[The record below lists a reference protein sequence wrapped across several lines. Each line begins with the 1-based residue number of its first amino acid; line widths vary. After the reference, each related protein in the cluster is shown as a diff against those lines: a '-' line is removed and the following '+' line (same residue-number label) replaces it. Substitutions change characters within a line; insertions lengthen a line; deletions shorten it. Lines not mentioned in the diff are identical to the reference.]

1 MRGREAGG
9 VARLLTVLVVLALPL
24 GAVAQ
29 EGAPSPEIPV
39 PPAES
44 IDPFHV
50 ELTRARLLARLG
62 RFNESVALYR
72 ELLVQRPNDR
82 ELREGYAE
90 TLVDAGRF
98 NEAARVID
106 QFLREA
112 PDSIL
117 LRRLRARVDVEQ
129 GRAGAAADRLLG
141 LMADVP
147 TDTSIAAD
155 LAAAELRRGAW
166 RRARDLYGEILA
178 REPDNEDV
186 RVAWR
191 DLLWT
196 YAPRF
201 ELTYGGL
208 FQEGASGQF
217 GEIAW
222 RAWPT
227 ERWWVRVGTR
237 VGVYHQDDTSLQSA
251 FTEHVTTL
259 LGALGVR
266 LRERLTLRAGLEESI
281 RRSNGITTFRL
292 AGAYDDGRATA
303 AVLDLAYHELL
314 TNPVSAVSFG
324 GTTDRVSLELLQ
336 RVVPRLSIGGRYDF
350 RHYRASGEVLGN
362 DWDLYTR
369 LDVELLRGRVQVTLS
384 PLLYFQ
390 KYSPVAP
397 SPLQEQISFIP
408 QQQLGGLGLTV
419 GADIVRGLYAQAGA
433 VGRYDWYRNLTS
445 YEVAG
450 EFRWRFHSR
459 LEVRVLYT
467 FATEGALVAG
477 PQQNVSA
484 SLFILH

>member
-1 MRGREAGG
+1 MASRRAGG
-9 VARLLTVLVVLALPL
+9 VGRLLALLVVLALP
-24 GAVAQ
+24 AVPVAQ
-29 EGAPSPEIPV
+29 EEMTAPEIPP
-39 PPAES
+39 PPAET
-44 IDPFHV
+44 IDPFQV
-50 ELTRARLLARLG
+50 EVTRAQLLARLR
-62 RFNESVALYR
+62 RFDEAATLYR
-72 ELLVQRPNDR
+72 ELLVQRPDDR

-90 TLVDAGRF
+90 TLVEAGRLS
-98 NEAARVID
+98 EAARVID
-106 QFLREA
+106 RFLRDA
-112 PDSIL
+112 PGSVP
-117 LRRLRARVDVEQ
+117 LRRLRARVDMEQ
-129 GRAGAAADRLLG
+129 GEAGAAAGRLLD

-166 RRARDLYGEILA
+166 RRARDLYGQILA
-178 REPDNEDV
+178 RDPENEDV
-186 RVAWR
+186 RNAWR

-201 ELTYGGL
+201 ELAYGAL

-222 RAWPT
+222 QAWPT

-251 FTEHVTTL
+251 FTQDVETV
-259 LGALGVR
+259 LGSVGVR
-266 LRERLTLRAGLEESI
+266 LSERVTLRGGLEESI
-281 RRSNGITTFRL
+281 RGTSAITTVRL
-292 AGAYDDGRATA
+292 TGAYDDGRATA

-314 TNPVSAVSFG
+314 TNPVSAVAFG

-336 RVVPRLSIGGRYDF
+336 RLGPRLSIGGRYDF

-369 LDVELLRGRVQVTLS
+369 LDVELLRGRIQITGS

-390 KYSPVAP
+390 KYSPIAG
-397 SPLQEQISFIP
+397 SPLQEQIPFTP
-408 QQQLGGLGLTV
+408 QQQLGGLGLSV
-419 GADIVRGLYAQAGA
+419 GADLVRGLYAQAGA

-450 EFRWRFHSR
+450 ELRWRFHSR
-459 LEVRVLYT
+459 LELRVLYT
-467 FATEGALVAG
+467 FATEGALVSG

-484 SLFILH
+484 SLFVLH